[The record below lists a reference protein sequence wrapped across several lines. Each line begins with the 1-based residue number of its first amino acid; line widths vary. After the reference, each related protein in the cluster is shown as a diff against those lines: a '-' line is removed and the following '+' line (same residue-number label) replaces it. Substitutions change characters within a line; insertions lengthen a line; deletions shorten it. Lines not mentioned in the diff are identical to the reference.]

1 MIPGHKYTPQD
12 VLDAVNR
19 RKWLLICPVLVFAIA
34 AFLITRSMPNLYRS
48 ETTILVVP
56 QRVPESYIRSTVTN
70 RIEDRLR
77 SIREQVLSRS
87 MLEPVILEFDLY
99 PEQRKQVPMEDVVAR
114 MRTEVDVD
122 PPVRDDTFKI
132 SYVSGDPVVAM
143 KVVSRLA
150 SMFIDGNVRDRRVVA
165 EGTNQFLESQLEDAR
180 LRLIDREKKLEEY
193 RRRYLGELPS
203 QLQSN
208 LQVIQTTQIQL
219 QSLSESLNRDRDRRL
234 VLERALADMRA
245 DPATA
250 AATADPSDRPADP
263 LDAARTELATLERK
277 FRATHPDVIAA
288 KRRVAQLEAERVAM
302 PKAPDALASAAA
314 PQVADNV
321 VVRRMR
327 ETQTEIEKLD
337 RQIAGK
343 EADGLRL
350 RGTIAE
356 YQRRVEAAPTR
367 ESEMAELTRDYETL
381 KKGYESLLAKK
392 EDSNIAANL
401 EKQQVGEQFKVLDPA
416 RVPERPFSP
425 KRFQLNA
432 MAVGIGLML
441 GIAVAALLEYRD
453 TSLRTESQLL
463 QAFKIP
469 VLAVLPVMES
479 IGEKRRRMLRL
490 AFTFTGG
497 FLLIASAAVGAAWR
511 LGLLKRVF

>member
-12 VLDAVNR
+12 VLDAVKR
-19 RKWLLICPVLVFAIA
+19 RKWLLICPVLVFGVA
-34 AFLITRSMPNLYRS
+34 AFLITRSLPNLYRS
-48 ETTILVVP
+48 ETLILVVP

-87 MLEPVILEFDLY
+87 MLERIILEFDLY
-99 PEQRKQVPMEDVVAR
+99 PEQRKRIPMEDIVAR
-114 MRTEVDVD
+114 MRTEIDVD
-122 PPVRDDTFKI
+122 PPVKDDTFSI
-132 SYVSGDPVVAM
+132 SYVSGDPVVAQ

-150 SMFIDGNVRDRRVVA
+150 SMFIDGNVHDRQVLA

-208 LQVIQTTQIQL
+208 LQVIQTTQIQA
-219 QSLSESLNRDRDRRL
+219 QSLSESQDRDRDRRL

-245 DPATA
+245 DPTTA
-250 AATADPSDRPADP
+250 AATADAPERTADP
-263 LDAARTELATLERK
+263 LDVARAELATLER
-277 FRATHPDVIAA
+277 RLRETHPDVVAA
-288 KRRVAQLEAERVAM
+288 KRRVAQLEAARLKK
-302 PKAPDALASAAA
+302 PKAPDAPEATAAT
-314 PQVADNV
+314 QVADNV

-327 ETQTEIEKLD
+327 EMQTEIDKLD

-343 EADGLRL
+343 EADAVRL

-392 EDSNIAANL
+392 EDSSIAANL

-425 KRFQLNA
+425 KRLQLNV
-432 MAVGIGLML
+432 MAIGIGLML

-463 QAFKIP
+463 AAFKIP

-490 AFTFTGG
+490 AFTFTGA

>member
-1 MIPGHKYTPQD
+1 MIPGHKYTPQEIIA
-12 VLDAVNR
+12 AVNR
-19 RKWLLICPVLVFAIA
+19 RKWLLICPAIVFGIA
-34 AFLITRSMPNLYRS
+34 AFLVTRAMPNLYRS

-87 MLEPVILEFDLY
+87 MLERIIIEFDLY
-99 PEQRKQVPMEDVVAR
+99 PEQRRKIAMEDVVAR

-122 PPVRDDTFKI
+122 PPVKDDTFKI
-132 SYVSGDPVVAM
+132 SYVSGDPVVAQ
-143 KVVSRLA
+143 KVVARLA
-150 SMFIDGNVRDRRVVA
+150 SMFIDGNVHDRQVLA

-193 RRRYLGELPS
+193 RRRYIGELPS

-234 VLERALADMRA
+234 VLERSLADMRA
-245 DPATA
+245 DPVTA
-250 AATADPSDRPADP
+250 AATSDPTDRTPDP
-263 LDAARTELATLERK
+263 LDAARADLATLER
-277 FRATHPDVIAA
+277 RLRPTHPDVIAA
-288 KRRVAQLEAERVAM
+288 KRRVAQLEAARQAM
-302 PKAPDALASAAA
+302 PKAPDS
-314 PQVADNV
+314 PVMPVEPVVADNV

-327 ETQTEIEKLD
+327 DAQTEIDKLD
-337 RQIAGK
+337 RQIAVK
-343 EADGLRL
+343 EADTLRL
-350 RGTIAE
+350 RGTISE
-356 YQRRVEAAPTR
+356 YQRRVETAPTR

-381 KKGYESLLAKK
+381 KKGYESLLGKK
-392 EDSNIAANL
+392 EESNIAANL

-425 KRFQLNA
+425 KRLQLNA
-432 MAVGIGLML
+432 MAAAVGLML
-441 GIAVAALLEYRD
+441 GIAVGAVLEYRD

-463 QAFKIP
+463 EAFKIP

-479 IGEKRRRMLRL
+479 IRERRRRTLRL
-490 AFTFTGG
+490 AFTFVGG
-497 FLLIASAAVGAAWR
+497 FLLVASAAVGAAWR
-511 LGLLKRVF
+511 LGLLKRMF

>member
-1 MIPGHKYTPQD
+1 MIPGHKYTTED
-12 VLDAVNR
+12 VLDAVMR
-19 RKWLLICPVLVFAIA
+19 RKWLIICPVLVFGIA
-34 AFLITRSMPNLYRS
+34 AFLITRSMPNVYRS

-87 MLEPVILEFDLY
+87 MLEPIILEFNLY
-99 PEQRKQVPMEDVVAR
+99 PEQRQHIPMEDVVAR

-122 PPVRDDTFKI
+122 PPVKDDTFKI

-150 SMFIDGNVRDRRVVA
+150 SMFIDGNVRDRQVLA
-165 EGTNQFLESQLEDAR
+165 EGTNEFLESQLEDAR
-180 LRLIDREKKLEEY
+180 VRLKEKEKKLEEY
-193 RRRYLGELPS
+193 RRQHTGELPT

-208 LQVIQTTQIQL
+208 LQVLQTTQIQL
-219 QSLSESLNRDRDRRL
+219 AALSESLNRDRDRRL
-234 VLERALADMRA
+234 VLEKALADMRA

-250 AATADPSDRPADP
+250 AATSDPANTPDP
-263 LDAARTELATLERK
+263 LDVARDELAALEQHL
-277 FRATHPDVIAA
+277 RATHPDVIRAR
-288 KRRVAQLEAERVAM
+288 RRVTQLEAQRPVT
-302 PKAPDALASAAA
+302 SATPAA
-314 PQVADNV
+314 PMPAPVADSI

-327 ETQTEIEKLD
+327 ETQKEIDNFD
-337 RQIAGK
+337 RQIASK
-343 EADGLRL
+343 EADTVRL
-350 RGTIAE
+350 RSTIAE
-356 YQRRVEAAPTR
+356 YQRRVEAVPAR

-381 KKGYESLLAKK
+381 QKTYQSLLVKK

-401 EKQQVGEQFKVLDPA
+401 EKQQIGEQFKVLDPA

-425 KRFQLNA
+425 KRMQLNA
-432 MAVGIGLML
+432 MAVGLGLML
-441 GIAVAALLEYRD
+441 GIAAAALLEYRD

-463 QAFKIP
+463 EALKIP

-479 IGEKRRRMLRL
+479 ITEKRRRTVRL
-490 AFTFTGG
+490 AFTFAGG

>member
-19 RKWLLICPVLVFAIA
+19 RKWLIICPVLVFGIA
-34 AFLITRSMPNLYRS
+34 AFLITRSLPNLYKS

-87 MLEPVILEFDLY
+87 MLERIILDFNLY
-99 PEQRKQVPMEDVVAR
+99 PEQRKHVPMEDVVAR
-114 MRTEVDVD
+114 MRNEVDVD
-122 PPVRDDTFKI
+122 PPIKDDTFKI
-132 SYVSGDPVVAM
+132 SYVSGDPVTAQ

-150 SMFIDGNVRDRRVVA
+150 SMFIDGNVHDRQVLA
-165 EGTNQFLESQLEDAR
+165 EGTNEFLESQLDDAR

-193 RRRYLGELPS
+193 RRRYVGELPT
-203 QLQSN
+203 QLQAN
-208 LQVIQTTQIQL
+208 LQVIQTTQMQL
-219 QSLSESLNRDRDRRL
+219 QSMSESLNRDRDRRL
-234 VLERALADMRA
+234 VLEKSLADMRA

-250 AATADPSDRPADP
+250 APTADPTDRTADP
-263 LDAARTELATLERK
+263 LDVARTELATLER
-277 FRATHPDVIAA
+277 RLRSTHPDVIAA
-288 KRRVAQLEAERVAM
+288 KRRVAQLEAERLTM
-302 PKAPDALASAAA
+302 PKPADASQTSETPKA
-314 PQVADNV
+314 ADNI

-327 ETQTEIEKLD
+327 ETQKDIDNLD
-337 RQIAGK
+337 RQIAAK
-343 EADGLRL
+343 EADMLRL
-350 RGTIAE
+350 RGTVAE
-356 YQRRVEAAPTR
+356 YQRRVEAVPTR

-381 KKGYESLLAKK
+381 QKLYQSLLAKK
-392 EDSNIAANL
+392 EESNIAANL

-425 KRFQLNA
+425 KRLQLNA
-432 MAVGIGLML
+432 VAVGLGLGL

-453 TSLRTESQLL
+453 TSLRTEAQLL
-463 QAFKIP
+463 EAFKIP

-479 IGEKRRRMLRL
+479 IREKRRRTVRL
-490 AFTFTGG
+490 AFTFMGG

-511 LGLLKRVF
+511 LGFLKRVF